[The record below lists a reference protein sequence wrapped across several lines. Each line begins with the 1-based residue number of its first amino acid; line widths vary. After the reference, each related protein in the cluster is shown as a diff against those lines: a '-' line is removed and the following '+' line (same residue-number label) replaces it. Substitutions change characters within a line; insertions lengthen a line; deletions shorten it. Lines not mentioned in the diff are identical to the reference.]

1 MGSGRWSQILI
12 TNKLQPLIGQ
22 ISAVP
27 PKNPRK
33 KCVDEHLLPQKNPQ
47 RRNGLDWHGLQRCGI
62 ISRFRNVVKKATSTQ
77 TFRIVRN
84 TGTLDLYGFRRF
96 VALWRQI

>member
-1 MGSGRWSQILI
+1 MTQVFDHQKI
-12 TNKLQPLIGQ
+12 TTTHQLGYQRYPQ
-22 ISAVP
+22 
-27 PKNPRK
+27 KNPLK
-33 KCVDEHLLPQKNPQ
+33 KCVDAYPHPKNPQ

-62 ISRFRNVVKKATSTQ
+62 NSSFRNVFKKATLTQ

-84 TGTLDLYGFRRF
+84 TLTSDLYDFRGF